1 MNYEKLK
8 EAEEKFF
15 MDYPEG
21 FNDPEMI
28 KIGKKHKLGKIS
40 EFANEV
46 FAKDKFEDVDQIVE
60 DMIKLVSKSS
70 MVSLFE
76 KPKFRDGVRS
86 FTRDEREILV
96 KAVYELIHG
105 NEELGFNMLLDLLTA
120 YKLAKWTLISV
131 FRCYMYPEYDLL
143 FKPTTVKGIIAKYEI
158 EDLVYKA
165 RPSYDFFVRYRDVI
179 NEMKKHVDPSLSP
192 NNPSFSGFLMM
203 TM

>member
-46 FAKDKFEDVDQIVE
+46 FTPEKFENVDQVCE
-60 DMIKLVSKSS
+60 DMIRLVSKSS

-76 KPKFRDGVRS
+76 KPKFRDAVRS
-86 FTRDEREILV
+86 FSKNERKILA
-96 KAVYELIHG
+96 KGVYELIHG
-105 NEELGFNMLLDLLTA
+105 DEEEGFNMVLDLLSD

-143 FKPTTVKGIIAKYEI
+143 FKPTTVKGIITKYEI
-158 EDLVYKA
+158 KDLVYKP
-165 RPSYDFFVRYRDVI
+165 RPNYEFFVRYRDII
-179 NEMKKHVDPSLSP
+179 NEMKKHVDSSLSP